1 MCIYIYHL
9 ICIYTHTHAYPF
21 WVHPKQDGLATSV
34 EAPALDMGF
43 PLALHIFAAGPHAAL
58 SEEGSI
64 TRHATVSKKPD

>member
-1 MCIYIYHL
+1 M
-9 ICIYTHTHAYPF
+9 
-21 WVHPKQDGLATSV
+21 HPKQDGLATSV
-34 EAPALDMGF
+34 EAPAMDMGF